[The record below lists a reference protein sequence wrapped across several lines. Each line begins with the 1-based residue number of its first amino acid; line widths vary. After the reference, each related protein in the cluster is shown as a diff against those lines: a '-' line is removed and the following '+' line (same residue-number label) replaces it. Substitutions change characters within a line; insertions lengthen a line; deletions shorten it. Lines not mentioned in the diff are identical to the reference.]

1 MINAK
6 GYAAAIAIDCKPPR
20 PPENKSTV
28 AVPEIIRLQK
38 IFLAAEVDS

>member
-6 GYAAAIAIDCKPPR
+6 VYAAAIAIRCKPPR

-28 AVPEIIRLQK
+28 AVLEIIRLQK